1 MKSDFDA
8 RPIYLNK
15 RGHIRAHFLIC
26 FISLVII
33 RLIQHSMGVE
43 RLSAERIAE
52 ALRRAECL
60 MEKGGYIRLLDVGG
74 KIRYQ
79 EIPDGKNGRMVPSL
93 KFSREDQI
101 AQDYRQIQRTF
112 GTDFYYAYAKQ
123 EDFKRFFQ
131 EMELGKK
138 A

>member
-1 MKSDFDA
+1 
-8 RPIYLNK
+8 
-15 RGHIRAHFLIC
+15 
-26 FISLVII
+26 
-33 RLIQHSMGVE
+33 MGVE

-52 ALRRAECL
+52 ARRRAECL

-112 GTDFYYAYAKQ
+112 GTDFYYA
-123 EDFKRFFQ
+123 
-131 EMELGKK
+131 
-138 A
+138 

>member
-1 MKSDFDA
+1 
-8 RPIYLNK
+8 
-15 RGHIRAHFLIC
+15 
-26 FISLVII
+26 
-33 RLIQHSMGVE
+33 
-43 RLSAERIAE
+43 
-52 ALRRAECL
+52 
-60 MEKGGYIRLLDVGG
+60 
-74 KIRYQ
+74 
-79 EIPDGKNGRMVPSL
+79 MVPSL

>member
-1 MKSDFDA
+1 M
-8 RPIYLNK
+8 
-15 RGHIRAHFLIC
+15 
-26 FISLVII
+26 IS
-33 RLIQHSMGVE
+33 QT
-43 RLSAERIAE
+43 
-52 ALRRAECL
+52 
-60 MEKGGYIRLLDVGG
+60 
-74 KIRYQ
+74 
-79 EIPDGKNGRMVPSL
+79 PDGKNGRMVPSL
-93 KFSREDQI
+93 KFSSEDQI